1 MCHTNTMLK
10 ARMTDLNYN
19 EILLYLGHRGQEV
32 TPDVDAQIQKGRTD
46 VRRCAVPRLVY
57 RRLPVSDGQI
67 VGLSIGN
74 PAGESAD
81 TGWGNDIREI
91 LSPCREAVLL
101 AVTLGAEIERLI
113 MQREV
118 ADIGDAF
125 ILDACASVA
134 AENVC
139 DRFEEDLRA
148 ELAAERLFLT
158 SRFSPGYGDCPIELQ
173 KAVCEA
179 LNTSRRIGLSVT
191 ERSLLAPRKSV
202 TAVLGIADTPQTLR
216 KKGCEACNLFLHCT
230 YRKRG
235 VVCE

>member
-1 MCHTNTMLK
+1 MCHTNTMLE

-19 EILLYLGHRGQEV
+19 EILLYLGHRGQKV
-32 TPDVDAQIQKGRTD
+32 TPEVDAQIKKGIEEIQ
-46 VRRCAVPRLVY
+46 RCAVPRLVY
-57 RRLPVSDGQI
+57 RRLPVSDGRI
-67 VGLSIGN
+67 VSLSIGN
-74 PAGESAD
+74 MAEESEN

-101 AVTLGAEIERLI
+101 AVTLGAEIERLL
-113 MQREV
+113 MRREV

-148 ELAAERLFLT
+148 ALKAEGLFLT

-179 LNTSRRIGLSVT
+179 LDTSRRIGLSVT
-191 ERSLLAPRKSV
+191 EHCMMVPRKSV
-202 TAVLGIADTPQTLR
+202 TAVMGIAGTPQTLR
-216 KKGCEACNLFLHCT
+216 KKGCEACNLFLDCS

-235 VVCE
+235 VSCE

>member
-1 MCHTNTMLK
+1 
-10 ARMTDLNYN
+10 MTDLNYN
-19 EILLYLGHRGQEV
+19 EILMYLGHRGQEV
-32 TPDVDAQIQKGRTD
+32 TPEVDAQMKKGIGE
-46 VRRCAVPRLVY
+46 VQQFAVPRLVY
-57 RRLPVSDGQI
+57 RRLPVADGQM
-67 VGLSIGN
+67 VGLSIGDT
-74 PAGESAD
+74 AEESGN

-101 AVTLGAEIERLI
+101 AVTLGAEIEHLLLK
-113 MQREV
+113 REV

-139 DRFEEDLRA
+139 DRFEEDFRA
-148 ELAAERLFLT
+148 ELAAEGRFLT

-173 KAVCEA
+173 KAICEV

-191 ERSLLAPRKSV
+191 EHCMMVPRKSV
-202 TAVLGIADTPQTLR
+202 TAVMGISDAPQTLR
-216 KKGCEACNLFLHCT
+216 KKGCEACNMFLNCT

-235 VVCE
+235 ILCE